1 LFLMFLNLEKKK
13 RKSIQ
18 FFYIFSGFS
27 WIFLNLVDFVK
38 GFWAVK
44 REYVRKLLSQFC
56 VSRHHPMFG
65 FIYSLLI
72 LSEINIVLSGRSL
85 CFLSPIV
92 YIIVYSVVCQVAV
105 LPSSNS
111 LSIVYSALY
120 SLSPIYSCL

>member
-1 LFLMFLNLEKKK
+1 MK
-13 RKSIQ
+13 
-18 FFYIFSGFS
+18 
-27 WIFLNLVDFVK
+27 
-38 GFWAVK
+38 
-44 REYVRKLLSQFC
+44 KLLSQFC

-85 CFLSPIV
+85 CFLSPIA

-111 LSIVYSALY
+111 LSIVYSVLY
-120 SLSPIYSCL
+120 SFPPIYSCLQYI